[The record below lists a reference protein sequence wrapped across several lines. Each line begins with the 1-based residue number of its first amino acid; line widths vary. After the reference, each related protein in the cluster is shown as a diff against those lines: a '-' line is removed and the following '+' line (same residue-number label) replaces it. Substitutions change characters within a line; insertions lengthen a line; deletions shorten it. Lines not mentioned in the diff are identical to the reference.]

1 MQLAIESPEYHV
13 ALVIILILSNI
24 LYTCIARLVRYCD
37 NEMNGISWFAIVIA
51 DCKESVKL
59 NASRAE
65 LLDHIANLE
74 SYIANLENE
83 ISELTCDSTAIFDVS
98 HFKFRLQLDGL
109 LTSEL
114 NDAIDVYMKYY
125 NKETLSNEH

>member
-1 MQLAIESPEYHV
+1 MESRS
-13 ALVIILILSNI
+13 I
-24 LYTCIARLVRYCD
+24 
-37 NEMNGISWFAIVIA
+37 AIVIA

-59 NASRAE
+59 DTSRAE
-65 LLDHIANLE
+65 LLLNHIANLE

-83 ISELTCDSTAIFDVS
+83 ISELTCDSTTIFDVS
-98 HFKFRLQLDGL
+98 DFKFRLQLDGL

-125 NKETLSNEH
+125 NKETLSNED

>member
-1 MQLAIESPEYHV
+1 M
-13 ALVIILILSNI
+13 
-24 LYTCIARLVRYCD
+24 D
-37 NEMNGISWFAIVIA
+37 
-51 DCKESVKL
+51 
-59 NASRAE
+59 ASRAE

-74 SYIANLENE
+74 SHIANLENE
-83 ISELTCDSTAIFDVS
+83 ISELTCDSTVIFDVS

-125 NKETLSNEH
+125 NKETF